1 MISDL
6 PYQDTLFLNNITD
19 INDLRSINGNYPNVM
34 DQQLKSLFTTL
45 GLRTKS
51 SNIRFISI
59 DC

>member
-34 DQQLKSLFTTL
+34 DQQLKSWFITL